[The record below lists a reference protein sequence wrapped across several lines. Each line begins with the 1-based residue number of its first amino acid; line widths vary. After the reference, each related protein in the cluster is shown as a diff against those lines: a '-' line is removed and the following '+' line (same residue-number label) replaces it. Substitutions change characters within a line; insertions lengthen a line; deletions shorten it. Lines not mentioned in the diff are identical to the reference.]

1 MKKLK
6 VSADGYIIGTVVFWV
21 IFIAMVVFSSIIFK
35 VLGWVDPDTGLV
47 DRTKALAGL
56 PASQFVGIMFLLG
69 LFIGL
74 VVMMNFASLLLVSN
88 KYASSANYK
97 AESKWAVSVF
107 ALNLIFT
114 AIFITWFVIN
124 VLMSPEVAEVSG
136 QTTLLDDKVLF
147 SITKT
152 IKPAVEATPT
162 TPATPAEVISLFD
175 FKISTIV
182 NCLAVIGF
190 VFGIIAFSLS
200 IAVSNRIENV
210 VKKIKEYEK
219 VNIY

>member
-35 VLGWVDPDTGLV
+35 VLGWVDPSTGLA

-136 QTTLLDDKVLF
+136 QTTLLENKVLF
-147 SITKT
+147 SITKIT
-152 IKPAVEATPT
+152 KAATET
-162 TPATPAEVISLFD
+162 TPAEFISLFD

-190 VFGIIAFSLS
+190 VFGIIAFS
-200 IAVSNRIENV
+200 
-210 VKKIKEYEK
+210 YF
-219 VNIY
+219 